1 MVSSFFVR
9 ALGLVTKG
17 IKERG
22 KQRGLLILGKVA
34 REEDGLDKKFVIVAM
49 NTEIEQGLEVYYL
62 VIILLKMGA
71 SNRWRCREKQRL

>member
-1 MVSSFFVR
+1 LVSSFFVR

-34 REEDGLDKKFVIVAM
+34 REEGGLDKKFVNVAM
-49 NTEIEQGLEVYYL
+49 NTEIEQRLEVYYL
-62 VIILLKMGA
+62 VEDGA